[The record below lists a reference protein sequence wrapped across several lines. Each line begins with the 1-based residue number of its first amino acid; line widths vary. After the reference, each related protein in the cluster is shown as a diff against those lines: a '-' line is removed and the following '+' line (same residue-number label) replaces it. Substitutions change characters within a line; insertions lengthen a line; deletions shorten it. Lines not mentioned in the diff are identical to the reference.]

1 VLNLP
6 IYWFGVYYAE
16 NEILLAHIGGFC
28 DHLFTSVHC
37 DVTVVPVKP
46 DLHDNLPVVIA
57 VCVVHNM
64 YAFRQT

>member
-6 IYWFGVYYAE
+6 IYWFGVYNAE

-46 DLHDNLPVVIA
+46 DLHDIVTIS
-57 VCVVHNM
+57 
-64 YAFRQT
+64 R